1 MSSYVIFFSCGN
13 LIFLSLYLTWQVNV
27 RYTDYKS
34 VYQFFMQ
41 RSIIWHE
48 IWHSHSRGRFL
59 NLLKCILKS
68 SFRGNSFEKKE
79 ILLYVTYFHYFC
91 WLISDYSKTRLLLTK
106 SAPIDP
112 IKMYL
117 DAYDMQMFSK
127 RIIR

>member
-13 LIFLSLYLTWQVNV
+13 LFFLSLYLTWQVNV
-27 RYTDYKS
+27 RYTDYTS

-59 NLLKCILKS
+59 SLLKCILKA
-68 SFRGNSFEKKE
+68 SFRGNSFEKKKYCYMWGIFITFVE
-79 ILLYVTYFHYFC
+79 WCRITLKHASYWRKVHQ
-91 WLISDYSKTRLLLTK
+91 LTQ
-106 SAPIDP
+106 
-112 IKMYL
+112 KMYL